1 MTRSDTTDGTCE
13 LQVICTVSTPE
24 LCYFRHTLEAYEGL
38 CVPTTLP
45 GGQGRVRLA
54 TSAAQRARLA
64 TVLAALATEIPL
76 QVGPW
81 APPQRSGVEVRD
93 AG

>member
-1 MTRSDTTDGTCE
+1 MSHANTTDGTCE
-13 LQVICTVSTPE
+13 LQVICTVPTPE

-54 TSAAQRARLA
+54 TSAAQRAKLA
-64 TVLAALATEIPL
+64 TVLVALAKEIPL
-76 QVGPW
+76 EVGPW
-81 APPQRSGVEVRD
+81 GPLQRSDGEVLD
-93 AG
+93 VG